1 VAKVAL
7 TKLNYVYILLFMRRP
22 DLPAKEAVQLCLNF
36 NVRKVAR
43 VITQQY
49 NTALQ
54 PSGLLSTQFSVL
66 VALSF
71 GGAMTISELADILVT
86 DRTTLARNL
95 NPLARKNYLTIARG
109 EGDKRRKY
117 VSITPQGEQVLEKAL
132 PLWAQAQEKIKAELG
147 EESWTQMQ
155 VDMTNL
161 VALLQR

>member
-1 VAKVAL
+1 ML
-7 TKLNYVYILLFMRRP
+7 HS

-43 VITQQY
+43 LITQYY

-71 GGAMTISELADILVT
+71 EEVMTISDLSEVLVT

-95 NPLARKNYLTIARG
+95 IPLQRQNYLSIDRG
-109 EGDKRRKY
+109 ELDRRKKY
-117 VSITPQGEQVLEKAL
+117 VRITYQGEQALEKAL
-132 PLWAQAQEKIKAELG
+132 PLWAQAQEKVKSELG
-147 EESWTQMQ
+147 YDVWSKIQS
-155 VDMTNL
+155 NL
-161 VALLQR
+161 NQLVSVIQG